1 MPLIVDNDKI
11 LNDDAICGV
20 GGQQQQLTTKN
31 WKFLAD
37 KKTHTPNTKKILEWR
52 RSKFVNDEAEAARV
66 VPLLQ
71 ADRKRIFSQD
81 HFNGVPKNAQA
92 QRSK

>member
-1 MPLIVDNDKI
+1 M
-11 LNDDAICGV
+11 
-20 GGQQQQLTTKN
+20 
-31 WKFLAD
+31 AD
-37 KKTHTPNTKKILEWR
+37 KKHTHTKNTKKILEWR

-81 HFNGVPKNAQA
+81 HFNGVPKNAQT
-92 QRSK
+92 QRSKSRMSFERVIFTSGSMSSKTAF